1 MKAENCFFEL
11 LPKVVP
17 ADKETV
23 VKIRP
28 LFDHVCFNSD
38 RQYQITC
45 YPVEE
50 IALQSGWPKQ
60 NRQNLTVLD
69 DCLCL
74 SKYFEGEQEHVL
86 LVVQLEPFTG
96 GVLVLLPGLWRVVT
110 GRGDCSCCWGVGAAR
125 LD

>member
-11 LPKVVP
+11 LLKVVP

-28 LFDHVCFNSD
+28 LFDHVYFNSD
-38 RQYQITC
+38 RQYQITY

-50 IALQSGWPKQ
+50 FALQSGWPKQ

-74 SKYFEGEQEHVL
+74 SQYFEGEQEHVL
-86 LVVQLEPFTG
+86 LVEEVWG
-96 GVLVLLPGLWRVVT
+96 NNRRLVGEFRLYSCLLYTSPSPR
-110 GRGDCSCCWGVGAAR
+110 D
-125 LD
+125 